1 MPSLLETAYQET
13 LGRAGDEGGLKFYQD
28 AIDRGDVTIE
38 QVRQELSASDESD
51 NLLSGNYL
59 SATGGT
65 LDDATQDFYQNK
77 LASGELNRGQIRQ
90 EIAQSDA
97 GRNALETIYQN
108 QLGRDSDVG
117 GLAYYTGTLAGGR
130 TIDEIRDEINQS
142 VEGQQ
147 YTNSQG
153 LIEADEDAFNETAQY
168 GLSGSEAAL
177 ESSLRAALG
186 LIESSAMTARD
197 DLTSGRDLSNAEYQ
211 RALAQATGTMDTAY
225 TDGRRDFA
233 TAQEYYD
240 QFANSGNRAFQ
251 QMADYTGASGVDAQ
265 QAAYDAYR
273 ASPGQNYLV
282 QQAEQASLRNAAAT
296 GGLGGGRVQQELQTQ
311 AMGLAQQDFAN
322 SFDRLGRIADTGQ
335 QATAAQS
342 NLQQQMGANR
352 INQGI
357 NLSNLQTQSGA
368 AVAGNQF
375 GTGTNMA
382 NIAGNAG
389 NNAANNVMN
398 TGQLLSGGR
407 TRAGEQI
414 AANLA
419 GQTTNMA
426 NMINNQGVGLA
437 NMTGT
442 NAGQLAGILSGSG
455 ENQAISQQK
464 LAEMLSGLSQA
475 QLAAVAGAKAVP
487 ANSSGIQN
495 LGSLASGAGAAM
507 QGYGSLGGGT
517 TAQAGRGIA
526 NGQYTDSYLGGGG
539 GGGSDM
545 MDLAKMGMQVYAMM
559 SDERLKTNIVKVG
572 VIGRHNLYTWDWTEK
587 GKEIVDPK
595 QPRIGVMAQE
605 AMKLNPEAVVMG
617 KEGYL
622 QVKYSELT

>member
-51 NLLSGNYL
+51 NLLSGNYV
-59 SATGGT
+59 SATGNT

-77 LASGELNRGQIRQ
+77 LAAGELNRGQIRQ

-108 QLGRDSDVG
+108 QLGRDSDAS
-117 GLAYYTGTLAGGR
+117 GLAYYTGTLGGGR
-130 TIDEIRDEINQS
+130 TVDEIRQEINESSEGRQYRDSQS
-142 VEGQQ
+142 
-147 YTNSQG
+147 
-153 LIEADEDAFNETAQY
+153 LIEADEDAFNETAKY
-168 GLSGSEAAL
+168 GLSGSEEAL
-177 ESSLRAALG
+177 EQALRASLG
-186 LIESSAMTARD
+186 IIESSAMTARD
-197 DLTSGRDLSNAEYQ
+197 DLTSGRDLSNSEYQ
-211 RALAQATGTMDTAY
+211 RALAQATGTMDTAN
-225 TDGRRDFA
+225 TEGRRDFA

-322 SFDRLGRIADTGQ
+322 SFDRLGRIADVGQ
-335 QATAAQS
+335 QATSAQS
-342 NLQQQMGANR
+342 GIQQQMGANT
-352 INQGI
+352 INQGN
-357 NLSNLQTQSGA
+357 NLANLQTQSGA
-368 AVAGNQF
+368 AIAGNQF
-375 GTGTNMA
+375 GSGINMA
-382 NIAGNAG
+382 NVASTAG
-389 NNAANNVMN
+389 NNAANSIMN

-414 AANLA
+414 ATNLTNQANI
-419 GQTTNMA
+419 MA
-426 NMINNQGVGLA
+426 NTVNQQGAGLA
-437 NMTGT
+437 DLTGV
-442 NAGQLAGILSGSG
+442 NAGQLGSLLGGAG
-455 ENQAISQQK
+455 ENQALSQQQ
-464 LAEMLSGLSQA
+464 LAQLLAGLSTA
-475 QLAAVAGAKAVP
+475 QISAVAGAAGVGQD
-487 ANSSGIQN
+487 SSGADN
-495 LGSLASGAGAAM
+495 AAKLAQTAA
-507 QGYGSLGGGT
+507 T
-517 TAQAGRGIA
+517 I
-526 NGQYTDSYLGGGG
+526 
-539 GGGSDM
+539 
-545 MDLAKMGMQVYAMM
+545 YAM

-587 GKEIVDPK
+587 GQEIADPK

>member
-28 AIDRGDVTIE
+28 AIDNEVMTIE
-38 QVRQELSASDESD
+38 EVRQQLSASDESD
-51 NLLSGNYL
+51 NLLSGNYA

-65 LDDATQDFYQNK
+65 LDAATQDFYQNK
-77 LASGELNRGQIRQ
+77 LAAGELNRGQVRQ

-108 QLGRDSDVG
+108 QLGRNSDG
-117 GLAYYTGTLAGGR
+117 GGR
-130 TIDEIRDEINQS
+130 TVDEIRQEINES
-142 VEGQQ
+142 SEGRQ
-147 YTNSQG
+147 YRDSQAMIG
-153 LIEADEDAFNETAQY
+153 ADEAAYNETAQY

-225 TDGRRDFA
+225 TEGRRDFA

-352 INQGI
+352 MNQGI
-357 NLSNLQTQSGA
+357 NLSNLQTQAGA
-368 AVAGNQF
+368 AVAGNQY
-375 GTGTNMA
+375 GTGANMA
-382 NIAGNAG
+382 NIASNAG
-389 NNAANNVMN
+389 TNASNNVMN

-407 TRAGEQI
+407 TRAGELI
-414 AANLA
+414 ANNLTGQANV
-419 GQTTNMA
+419 MA
-426 NMINNQGVGLA
+426 NTINQQGVNLS

-442 NAGQLAGILSGSG
+442 NAGQLAGILAGAG
-455 ENQAISQQK
+455 ENQSISQQQ
-464 LAEMLSGLSQA
+464 LATLLGGLSTA
-475 QLAAVAGAKAVP
+475 QIAAVAGARAVGQDT
-487 ANSSGIQN
+487 N
-495 LGSLASGAGAAM
+495 GAKNFMEYAKFAKE
-507 QGYGSLGGGT
+507 
-517 TAQAGRGIA
+517 
-526 NGQYTDSYLGGGG
+526 
-539 GGGSDM
+539 M
-545 MDLAKMGMQVYAMM
+545 MPKDLP
-559 SDERLKTNIVKVG
+559 T
-572 VIGRHNLYTWDWTEK
+572 
-587 GKEIVDPK
+587 
-595 QPRIGVMAQE
+595 
-605 AMKLNPEAVVMG
+605 
-617 KEGYL
+617 
-622 QVKYSELT
+622 

>member
-108 QLGRDSDVG
+108 QLGRDSDAS
-117 GLAYYTGTLAGGR
+117 GLAYYTGTLGGGR
-130 TIDEIRDEINQS
+130 TVDEIRQEINESSEGRQYRDSQS
-142 VEGQQ
+142 
-147 YTNSQG
+147 
-153 LIEADEDAFNETAQY
+153 LIEADEDAFNETAKY
-168 GLSGSEAAL
+168 GLSGSEEAL
-177 ESSLRAALG
+177 ENSLRAALG
-186 LIESSAMTARD
+186 VIESSAITARD

-211 RALAQATGTMDTAY
+211 RALAQATGTMNTAY

-322 SFDRLGRIADTGQ
+322 SFDRLGRIADVGQ
-335 QATAAQS
+335 QATSAQS
-342 NLQQQMGANR
+342 GIQQQMGANT
-352 INQGI
+352 INQGN
-357 NLSNLQTQSGA
+357 NLANLQTQSGA
-368 AVAGNQF
+368 AIAGNQF
-375 GTGTNMA
+375 GSGINMA
-382 NIAGNAG
+382 NVASTAG
-389 NNAANNVMN
+389 NNAANSIMN

-414 AANLA
+414 ATNLTNQANI
-419 GQTTNMA
+419 MA
-426 NMINNQGVGLA
+426 NTVNQQGAGLA
-437 NMTGT
+437 DLTGV
-442 NAGQLAGILSGSG
+442 NAGQLGSLLGGAG
-455 ENQAISQQK
+455 ENQALSQQQ
-464 LAEMLSGLSQA
+464 LAQLLAGLSTA
-475 QLAAVAGAKAVP
+475 QISAVAGAAGVGQD
-487 ANSSGIQN
+487 SSGADN
-495 LGSLASGAGAAM
+495 AAKLAQTAA
-507 QGYGSLGGGT
+507 T
-517 TAQAGRGIA
+517 I
-526 NGQYTDSYLGGGG
+526 
-539 GGGSDM
+539 
-545 MDLAKMGMQVYAMM
+545 YAM

-587 GKEIVDPK
+587 GQEIADPK

>member
-13 LGRAGDEGGLKFYQD
+13 LGRSGDAGGLQYYQD
-28 AIDRGDVTIE
+28 LIDSGDTTIE
-38 QVRQELSASDESD
+38 QVRQELATSDESD
-51 NLLSGNYL
+51 NLLSKNYSTAL
-59 SATGGT
+59 GRDIDAGG
-65 LDDATQDFYQNK
+65 QEYYQNE
-77 LASGELNRGQIRQ
+77 LASGRINRGQIRQ
-90 EIAQSDA
+90 NLAQSA
-97 GRNALETIYQN
+97 EGQELLESVYQN
-108 QLGRDSDVG
+108 QLGRDSDAG
-117 GLAYYTGTLAGGR
+117 GLAYYTGTLGGGR
-130 TIDEIRDEINQS
+130 TIDEIRDEIGQS

-147 YTNSQG
+147 YTNNQDSVQ
-153 LIEADEDAFNETAQY
+153 ADEDAFNETAKY
-168 GLSGSEAAL
+168 GLAGSEEAL
-177 ESSLRAALG
+177 ENSLRAALG

-197 DLTSGRDLSNAEYQ
+197 DLTGGRDLSNAEYQ
-211 RALAQATGTMDTAY
+211 RALAEATGTINTAN
-225 TDGRRDFA
+225 TEGRADFA
-233 TAQEYYD
+233 AAQDYYD
-240 QFANSGNRAFQ
+240 PYVNAGNQAFQ
-251 QMADYTGASGVDAQ
+251 QMADYTGASGVAAQ
-265 QAAYDAYR
+265 QAAYDNYR
-273 ASPGQNYLV
+273 SSPGQNYLV
-282 QQAEQASLRNAAAT
+282 QQAENASLRNAAAT

-335 QATAAQS
+335 QGVSAQS

-352 INQGI
+352 LNQGI
-357 NLSNLQTQSGA
+357 NLANLQTQAGA

-375 GTGTNMA
+375 GTGANMA
-382 NIAGNAG
+382 NIASNAG
-389 NNAANNVMN
+389 ANASNNVMN

-407 TRAGEQI
+407 TRAGEMI

-426 NMINNQGVGLA
+426 NMINNQGIGLS

-455 ENQAISQQK
+455 ENQGISQQK
-464 LAEMLSGLSQA
+464 LAEILSGLSEA
-475 QLAAVAGAKAVP
+475 QITAVAGAKAVP

-495 LGSLASGAGAAM
+495 LGSLAAGAGAAM
-507 QGYGSLGGGT
+507 QGMGGMGGT
-517 TAQAGRGIA
+517 AAQAGRGIA
-526 NGQYTDSYLGGGG
+526 NGQYTDSYASGGGG
-539 GGGSDM
+539 GNDM
-545 MDLAKMGMQVYAMM
+545 MDMAKMGMQIYAMM

-587 GKEIVDPK
+587 GKEIADPK

>member
-1 MPSLLETAYQET
+1 MASALEIAYQET

-59 SATGGT
+59 SATGNT
-65 LDDATQDFYQNK
+65 LDDDTQNFYQNK
-77 LASGELNRGQIRQ
+77 LAAGELNRGQIRQ

-108 QLGRDSDVG
+108 QLGRDSDAS
-117 GLAYYTGTLAGGR
+117 GLAYYTGTLGGGR
-130 TIDEIRDEINQS
+130 TVDEIRQEINESSEGRQYRDSQS
-142 VEGQQ
+142 
-147 YTNSQG
+147 
-153 LIEADEDAFNETAQY
+153 LIEADEDAFNETAKY
-168 GLSGSEAAL
+168 GLSGSEEAL
-177 ESSLRAALG
+177 EQALRASLG
-186 LIESSAMTARD
+186 IIESSAMTARD
-197 DLTSGRDLSNAEYQ
+197 DLTSGRDLSNSEYQ
-211 RALAQATGTMDTAY
+211 RALAQATGTMDTAN
-225 TDGRRDFA
+225 TEGRRDFA

-322 SFDRLGRIADTGQ
+322 SFDRLGRIADVGQ
-335 QATAAQS
+335 QATSAQS
-342 NLQQQMGANR
+342 GIQQQMGANT
-352 INQGI
+352 INQGN
-357 NLSNLQTQSGA
+357 NLANLQTQSGA
-368 AVAGNQF
+368 AIAGNQF
-375 GTGTNMA
+375 GSGINMA
-382 NIAGNAG
+382 NVASTAG
-389 NNAANNVMN
+389 NNAANSIMN

-414 AANLA
+414 ATNLTNQANI
-419 GQTTNMA
+419 MA
-426 NMINNQGVGLA
+426 NTVNQQGAGLA
-437 NMTGT
+437 DLTGV
-442 NAGQLAGILSGSG
+442 NAGQLGSLLGGAG
-455 ENQAISQQK
+455 ENQALSQQQ
-464 LAEMLSGLSQA
+464 LAQLLAGLSTA
-475 QLAAVAGAKAVP
+475 QISAVAGAAGVGQD
-487 ANSSGIQN
+487 SSGADN
-495 LGSLASGAGAAM
+495 AAKLAQTAA
-507 QGYGSLGGGT
+507 T
-517 TAQAGRGIA
+517 I
-526 NGQYTDSYLGGGG
+526 
-539 GGGSDM
+539 
-545 MDLAKMGMQVYAMM
+545 YAM

-587 GKEIVDPK
+587 GQEIADPK

>member
-1 MPSLLETAYQET
+1 MASALEIAYQET

-59 SATGGT
+59 SATGDT

-77 LASGELNRGQIRQ
+77 LAAGELNRGQIRQ

-108 QLGRDSDVG
+108 QLGRDSDAS
-117 GLAYYTGTLAGGR
+117 GLAYYTGTLGGGR
-130 TIDEIRDEINQS
+130 TVDEIRQEINESSEGRQYRDSQS
-142 VEGQQ
+142 
-147 YTNSQG
+147 
-153 LIEADEDAFNETAQY
+153 LIEADEDAFNETAKY
-168 GLSGSEAAL
+168 GLSGSEEAL
-177 ESSLRAALG
+177 EQALRASLG
-186 LIESSAMTARD
+186 IIESSAMTARD

-211 RALAQATGTMDTAY
+211 RALAQATGTMDTAN

-322 SFDRLGRIADTGQ
+322 SFDRLGRIADVGQ
-335 QATAAQS
+335 QATSAQS
-342 NLQQQMGANR
+342 GIQQQMGANT
-352 INQGI
+352 INQGN
-357 NLSNLQTQSGA
+357 NLANLQTQSGA
-368 AVAGNQF
+368 AIAGNQF
-375 GTGTNMA
+375 GSGINMA
-382 NIAGNAG
+382 NVASTAG
-389 NNAANNVMN
+389 NNAANSIMN

-414 AANLA
+414 ATNLTNQANI
-419 GQTTNMA
+419 MA
-426 NMINNQGVGLA
+426 NTVNQQGAGLA
-437 NMTGT
+437 DLTGV
-442 NAGQLAGILSGSG
+442 NAGQLGSLLGGAG
-455 ENQAISQQK
+455 ENQALSQQQ
-464 LAEMLSGLSQA
+464 LAQLLAGLSTA
-475 QLAAVAGAKAVP
+475 QISAVAGAAGVGQD
-487 ANSSGIQN
+487 SSGADN
-495 LGSLASGAGAAM
+495 AAKLAQTAA
-507 QGYGSLGGGT
+507 T
-517 TAQAGRGIA
+517 I
-526 NGQYTDSYLGGGG
+526 
-539 GGGSDM
+539 
-545 MDLAKMGMQVYAMM
+545 YAM

-587 GKEIVDPK
+587 GQEIADPK

>member
-28 AIDRGDVTIE
+28 AIDRGDVTVD
-38 QVRQELSASDESD
+38 QVRAELAASDESD
-51 NLLSGNYL
+51 NILSKKFA
-59 SATGGT
+59 STVGG
-65 LDDATQDFYQNK
+65 DIDAVTQDYYQNQ
-77 LASGELNRGQIRQ
+77 LRQGSMDQSEIRQ
-90 EIAQSDA
+90 ALAQSDL
-97 GRNALETIYQN
+97 GVNALETIYQN

-130 TIDEIRDEINQS
+130 TIDEIRNEINES

-147 YTNSQG
+147 YDNSQG
-153 LIEADEDAFNETAQY
+153 LVEADEDAFNETAQY

-197 DLTSGRDLSNAEYQ
+197 DLTSGRDLSNSEYQ
-211 RALAQATGTMDTAY
+211 RALAQATGTMNTAY

-352 INQGI
+352 MNQGI
-357 NLSNLQTQSGA
+357 NLSNLQTQAGA
-368 AVAGNQF
+368 AVAGNQY
-375 GTGTNMA
+375 GTGANMA
-382 NIAGNAG
+382 NIASNAG
-389 NNAANNVMN
+389 TNASNNVMN

-407 TRAGEQI
+407 TRAGELI
-414 AANLA
+414 ANNLTGQANV
-419 GQTTNMA
+419 MA
-426 NMINNQGVGLA
+426 NTINQQGVNLS

-442 NAGQLAGILSGSG
+442 NAGQLAGILAGTG
-455 ENQAISQQK
+455 ENQSISQQQ
-464 LAEMLSGLSQA
+464 LATLLGGLSQA
-475 QLAAVAGAKAVP
+475 QIAAVAGAASVGQDSNG
-487 ANSSGIQN
+487 AQN
-495 LGSLASGAGAAM
+495 FMDYAKFGA
-507 QGYGSLGGGT
+507 
-517 TAQAGRGIA
+517 
-526 NGQYTDSYLGGGG
+526 
-539 GGGSDM
+539 DM
-545 MDLAKMGMQVYAMM
+545 MPKDKPAK
-559 SDERLKTNIVKVG
+559 
-572 VIGRHNLYTWDWTEK
+572 
-587 GKEIVDPK
+587 
-595 QPRIGVMAQE
+595 
-605 AMKLNPEAVVMG
+605 
-617 KEGYL
+617 
-622 QVKYSELT
+622 

>member
-1 MPSLLETAYQET
+1 MASALEIAYQET

-59 SATGGT
+59 SATGDT
-65 LDDATQDFYQNK
+65 LDDDTQNFYQNK
-77 LASGELNRGQIRQ
+77 LAAGELNRGQIRQ

-108 QLGRDSDVG
+108 QLGRDSDAS
-117 GLAYYTGTLAGGR
+117 GLAYYTGTLGGGR
-130 TIDEIRDEINQS
+130 TVDEIRQEINESSEGRQYRDSQS
-142 VEGQQ
+142 
-147 YTNSQG
+147 
-153 LIEADEDAFNETAQY
+153 LIEADEDAFNETAKY
-168 GLSGSEAAL
+168 GLSGSEEAL
-177 ESSLRAALG
+177 EQALRASLG
-186 LIESSAMTARD
+186 IIESSAMTARD
-197 DLTSGRDLSNAEYQ
+197 DLTSGRDLSNSEYQ
-211 RALAQATGTMDTAY
+211 RALAQATGTMDTAN
-225 TDGRRDFA
+225 TEGRRDFA

-322 SFDRLGRIADTGQ
+322 SFDRLGRIADVGQ
-335 QATAAQS
+335 QATSAQS
-342 NLQQQMGANR
+342 GIQQQMGANT
-352 INQGI
+352 INQGN
-357 NLSNLQTQSGA
+357 NLANLQTQSGA
-368 AVAGNQF
+368 AIAGNQF
-375 GTGTNMA
+375 GSGINMA
-382 NIAGNAG
+382 NVASTAG
-389 NNAANNVMN
+389 NNAANSIMN

-414 AANLA
+414 ATNLTNQANI
-419 GQTTNMA
+419 MA
-426 NMINNQGVGLA
+426 NTVNQQGAGLA
-437 NMTGT
+437 DLTGV
-442 NAGQLAGILSGSG
+442 NAGQLGSLLGGAG
-455 ENQAISQQK
+455 ENQALSQQQ
-464 LAEMLSGLSQA
+464 LAQLLAGLSTA
-475 QLAAVAGAKAVP
+475 QISAVAGAAGVGQD
-487 ANSSGIQN
+487 SSGADN
-495 LGSLASGAGAAM
+495 AAKLAQTAA
-507 QGYGSLGGGT
+507 T
-517 TAQAGRGIA
+517 I
-526 NGQYTDSYLGGGG
+526 
-539 GGGSDM
+539 
-545 MDLAKMGMQVYAMM
+545 YAM

-587 GKEIVDPK
+587 GQEIADPK

>member
-1 MPSLLETAYQET
+1 MASALEIAYQET

-59 SATGGT
+59 SATGNT
-65 LDDATQDFYQNK
+65 LDDDTQNFYQNK
-77 LASGELNRGQIRQ
+77 LAAGELNRGQIRQ

-97 GRNALETIYQN
+97 GRGALETIYQN
-108 QLGRDSDVG
+108 QLGRDSDAS
-117 GLAYYTGTLAGGR
+117 GLAYYTGTLGGGR
-130 TIDEIRDEINQS
+130 TVDEIRQEINESSEGRQYRDSQS
-142 VEGQQ
+142 
-147 YTNSQG
+147 
-153 LIEADEDAFNETAQY
+153 LIEADEDAFNETAKY
-168 GLSGSEAAL
+168 GLSGSEEAL
-177 ESSLRAALG
+177 EQALRASLG
-186 LIESSAMTARD
+186 IIESSAMTARD
-197 DLTSGRDLSNAEYQ
+197 DLTSGRDLSNSEYQ
-211 RALAQATGTMDTAY
+211 RALAQATGTMDTAN
-225 TDGRRDFA
+225 TEGRRDFA

-322 SFDRLGRIADTGQ
+322 SFDRLGRIADVGQ
-335 QATAAQS
+335 QATSAQS
-342 NLQQQMGANR
+342 GIQQQMGANT
-352 INQGI
+352 INQGN
-357 NLSNLQTQSGA
+357 NLANLQTQSGA
-368 AVAGNQF
+368 AIAGNQF
-375 GTGTNMA
+375 GSGINMA
-382 NIAGNAG
+382 NVASTAG
-389 NNAANNVMN
+389 NNAANSIMN

-414 AANLA
+414 ATNLTNQANI
-419 GQTTNMA
+419 MA
-426 NMINNQGVGLA
+426 NTVNQQGAGLA
-437 NMTGT
+437 DLTGV
-442 NAGQLAGILSGSG
+442 NAGQLGSLLGGAG
-455 ENQAISQQK
+455 ENQALSQQQ
-464 LAEMLSGLSQA
+464 LAQLLAGLSTA
-475 QLAAVAGAKAVP
+475 QISAVAGAAGVGQD
-487 ANSSGIQN
+487 SSGADN
-495 LGSLASGAGAAM
+495 AAKLAQTAA
-507 QGYGSLGGGT
+507 T
-517 TAQAGRGIA
+517 I
-526 NGQYTDSYLGGGG
+526 
-539 GGGSDM
+539 
-545 MDLAKMGMQVYAMM
+545 YAM

-587 GKEIVDPK
+587 GQEIADPK

>member
-13 LGRAGDEGGLKFYQD
+13 LGRAGDEGGLEFYQN
-28 AIDRGDVTIE
+28 AIDAGVTTVDEVRRQLAGTDEASDFLSNSYQNTLGRAGDEGGLEFYQNAIASGQMSQDE
-38 QVRQELSASDESD
+38 IRQLMARSDESTNFLSD
-51 NLLSGNYL
+51 NFQSVYDRDLGE
-59 SATGGT
+59 TGQT
-65 LDDATQDFYQNK
+65 YYQNA
-77 LASGELNRGQIRQ
+77 LASGEINQNQIRQ
-90 EIAQSDA
+90 ALAQSTE
-97 GRNALETIYQN
+97 GQNLLESAYQN
-108 QLGRDSDVG
+108 QLGRDSDAS
-117 GLAYYTGTLAGGR
+117 GLAYYTGTLGGNR
-130 TIDEIRDEINQS
+130 SIAEIRQEINES
-142 VEGQQ
+142 SEGRQ
-147 YTNSQG
+147 YRDSQG
-153 LIEADEDAFNETAQY
+153 LVEADEDAFNETAKY
-168 GLSGSEAAL
+168 GLSGSEEAL
-177 ESSLRAALG
+177 ENSLRAALG
-186 LIESSAMTARD
+186 VIESSAITARD

-211 RALAQATGTMDTAY
+211 RALAQATGTMNTAY

-352 INQGI
+352 MNQGI
-357 NLSNLQTQSGA
+357 NLANLQTQSGA

-375 GTGTNMA
+375 GSGINMA
-382 NIAGNAG
+382 NVASTAG
-389 NNAANNVMN
+389 NNAANSIMN

-414 AANLA
+414 ATNLTNQANI
-419 GQTTNMA
+419 MA
-426 NMINNQGVGLA
+426 NTVNQQGAGLA
-437 NMTGT
+437 DLTGV
-442 NAGQLAGILSGSG
+442 NAGQLGSLLGGAG
-455 ENQAISQQK
+455 ENQALSQQQLSQL
-464 LAEMLSGLSQA
+464 LAGLSTA
-475 QLAAVAGAKAVP
+475 QISAVAGAAGVGQD
-487 ANSSGIQN
+487 SSGADN
-495 LGSLASGAGAAM
+495 AAKLAQTAA
-507 QGYGSLGGGT
+507 T
-517 TAQAGRGIA
+517 I
-526 NGQYTDSYLGGGG
+526 
-539 GGGSDM
+539 
-545 MDLAKMGMQVYAMM
+545 YAM

-587 GKEIVDPK
+587 GQEIADPK

>member
-51 NLLSGNYL
+51 NLLSGNYA

-97 GRNALETIYQN
+97 GRGALETIYQN
-108 QLGRDSDVG
+108 QLGRDSDAS
-117 GLAYYTGTLAGGR
+117 GLAYYTGTLGGGR
-130 TIDEIRDEINQS
+130 TVDEIRQEINES
-142 VEGQQ
+142 SEGRQ
-147 YTNSQG
+147 YRDSQAMIG
-153 LIEADEDAFNETAQY
+153 ADEDAFNETAQY

-225 TDGRRDFA
+225 TEGRRDFA

-352 INQGI
+352 MNQGI
-357 NLSNLQTQSGA
+357 NLANLQTQSGA
-368 AVAGNQF
+368 AVAGNQY
-375 GTGTNMA
+375 GTGANMA
-382 NIAGNAG
+382 NIAATAG
-389 NNAANNVMN
+389 NNASNNIMN

-426 NMINNQGVGLA
+426 NMINNQGIGLST
-437 NMTGT
+437 MTGI
-442 NAGQLAGILSGSG
+442 NAGQLANVLSGAG
-455 ENQAISQQK
+455 ENQAISQQQ
-464 LAEMLSGLSQA
+464 LSAVFSSLSQA
-475 QLAAVAGAKAVP
+475 QIAAVAGAKSIGAD
-487 ANSSGIQN
+487 SSGMQN
-495 LGSLASGAGAAM
+495 LANLVEAVGAA
-507 QGYGSLGGGT
+507 
-517 TAQAGRGIA
+517 
-526 NGQYTDSYLGGGG
+526 
-539 GGGSDM
+539 
-545 MDLAKMGMQVYAMM
+545 
-559 SDERLKTNIVKVG
+559 
-572 VIGRHNLYTWDWTEK
+572 
-587 GKEIVDPK
+587 
-595 QPRIGVMAQE
+595 
-605 AMKLNPEAVVMG
+605 
-617 KEGYL
+617 
-622 QVKYSELT
+622 SESSTPSPSPSPSP

>member
-1 MPSLLETAYQET
+1 MASALEIAYQET

-59 SATGGT
+59 SATGDT

-77 LASGELNRGQIRQ
+77 LAAGELNRGQIRQ

-108 QLGRDSDVG
+108 QLGRDSDAS
-117 GLAYYTGTLAGGR
+117 GLAYYTGTLGGGR
-130 TIDEIRDEINQS
+130 TVDEIRQEINESSEGRQYRDSQS
-142 VEGQQ
+142 
-147 YTNSQG
+147 
-153 LIEADEDAFNETAQY
+153 LIEADEDAFNETAKY
-168 GLSGSEAAL
+168 GLSGSEEAL
-177 ESSLRAALG
+177 EQALRASLG
-186 LIESSAMTARD
+186 IIESSAMTARD

-211 RALAQATGTMDTAY
+211 RALAQATGTMDTAN
-225 TDGRRDFA
+225 TEGRRDFA

-322 SFDRLGRIADTGQ
+322 SFDRLGRIADVGQ
-335 QATAAQS
+335 QATSAQS
-342 NLQQQMGANR
+342 GIQQQMGANT
-352 INQGI
+352 INQGN
-357 NLSNLQTQSGA
+357 NLANLQTQSGA
-368 AVAGNQF
+368 AIAGNQF
-375 GTGTNMA
+375 GSGINMA
-382 NIAGNAG
+382 NVASTAG
-389 NNAANNVMN
+389 NNAANSIMN

-414 AANLA
+414 ATNLTNQANI
-419 GQTTNMA
+419 MA
-426 NMINNQGVGLA
+426 NTVNQQGAGLA
-437 NMTGT
+437 DLTGV
-442 NAGQLAGILSGSG
+442 NAGQLGSLLGGAG
-455 ENQAISQQK
+455 ENQALSQQQ
-464 LAEMLSGLSQA
+464 LAQLLAGLSTA
-475 QLAAVAGAKAVP
+475 QISAVAGAAGVGQD
-487 ANSSGIQN
+487 SSGADN
-495 LGSLASGAGAAM
+495 AAKLAQTAA
-507 QGYGSLGGGT
+507 T
-517 TAQAGRGIA
+517 I
-526 NGQYTDSYLGGGG
+526 
-539 GGGSDM
+539 
-545 MDLAKMGMQVYAMM
+545 YAM

-587 GKEIVDPK
+587 GQEIADPK

>member
-59 SATGGT
+59 SATGNT
-65 LDDATQDFYQNK
+65 LDDDTQDFYQNK
-77 LASGELNRGQIRQ
+77 LAAGELNRGQIRQ
-90 EIAQSDA
+90 EIAQSDV

-108 QLGRDSDVG
+108 QLGRDSDAS
-117 GLAYYTGTLAGGR
+117 GLAYYTGTLGGGR
-130 TIDEIRDEINQS
+130 TVDEIRQEINESSEGRQYRDSQS
-142 VEGQQ
+142 
-147 YTNSQG
+147 
-153 LIEADEDAFNETAQY
+153 LIEADEDAFNETAKY
-168 GLSGSEAAL
+168 GLSGSEEAL
-177 ESSLRAALG
+177 EQALRASLG
-186 LIESSAMTARD
+186 IIESSAMTARD
-197 DLTSGRDLSNAEYQ
+197 DLTSGRDLSNSEYQ
-211 RALAQATGTMDTAY
+211 RALAQATGTMDTAN
-225 TDGRRDFA
+225 TEGRRDFA

-322 SFDRLGRIADTGQ
+322 SFDRLGRIADVGQ
-335 QATAAQS
+335 QAIAAQS
-342 NLQQQMGANR
+342 GMQQQMGVNT
-352 INQGI
+352 INQGN
-357 NLSNLQTQSGA
+357 NLANLQTQSGA
-368 AVAGNQF
+368 AIAGNQF
-375 GTGTNMA
+375 GSGINMA
-382 NIAGNAG
+382 NVASTAG
-389 NNAANNVMN
+389 NNAANSIMN

-414 AANLA
+414 ATNLTNQANI
-419 GQTTNMA
+419 MA
-426 NMINNQGVGLA
+426 NTVNQQGAGLA
-437 NMTGT
+437 DLTGV
-442 NAGQLAGILSGSG
+442 NAGQLGSLLGGAG
-455 ENQAISQQK
+455 ENQALSQQQ
-464 LAEMLSGLSQA
+464 LAQLLAGLSTA
-475 QLAAVAGAKAVP
+475 QISAVAGAAGVGQD
-487 ANSSGIQN
+487 SSGADN
-495 LGSLASGAGAAM
+495 AAKLAQTAA
-507 QGYGSLGGGT
+507 T
-517 TAQAGRGIA
+517 I
-526 NGQYTDSYLGGGG
+526 
-539 GGGSDM
+539 
-545 MDLAKMGMQVYAMM
+545 YAM

-587 GKEIVDPK
+587 GQEIADPK

>member
-1 MPSLLETAYQET
+1 MASALEIAYQET

-59 SATGGT
+59 SATGNT

-77 LASGELNRGQIRQ
+77 LAAGELNRGQIRQ

-108 QLGRDSDVG
+108 QLGRDSDAS
-117 GLAYYTGTLAGGR
+117 GLAYYTGTLGGGR
-130 TIDEIRDEINQS
+130 TVDEIRQEINESSEGRQYRDSQS
-142 VEGQQ
+142 
-147 YTNSQG
+147 
-153 LIEADEDAFNETAQY
+153 LIEADEDAFNETAKY
-168 GLSGSEAAL
+168 GLSGSEEAL
-177 ESSLRAALG
+177 EQALRASLG
-186 LIESSAMTARD
+186 IIESSAMTARD

-211 RALAQATGTMDTAY
+211 RALAQATGTMDTAN
-225 TDGRRDFA
+225 TEGRRDFA

-322 SFDRLGRIADTGQ
+322 SFDRLGRIADVGQ
-335 QATAAQS
+335 QATSAQS
-342 NLQQQMGANR
+342 GIQQQMGANT
-352 INQGI
+352 INQGN
-357 NLSNLQTQSGA
+357 NLANLQTQSGA
-368 AVAGNQF
+368 AIAGNQF
-375 GTGTNMA
+375 GSGINMA
-382 NIAGNAG
+382 NVASTAG
-389 NNAANNVMN
+389 NNAANSIMN

-414 AANLA
+414 ATNLTNQANI
-419 GQTTNMA
+419 MA
-426 NMINNQGVGLA
+426 NTVNQQGAGLA
-437 NMTGT
+437 DLTGV
-442 NAGQLAGILSGSG
+442 NAGQLGSLLGGAG
-455 ENQAISQQK
+455 ENQALSQQQ
-464 LAEMLSGLSQA
+464 LAQLLAGLSTA
-475 QLAAVAGAKAVP
+475 QISAVAGAAGVGQD
-487 ANSSGIQN
+487 SSGADN
-495 LGSLASGAGAAM
+495 AAKLAQTAA
-507 QGYGSLGGGT
+507 T
-517 TAQAGRGIA
+517 I
-526 NGQYTDSYLGGGG
+526 
-539 GGGSDM
+539 
-545 MDLAKMGMQVYAMM
+545 YAM

-587 GKEIVDPK
+587 GQEIADPK